1 MKYYLDSKEVTLEE
15 IQEVHKNLFHGE
27 YVEEV
32 LEVYKIEPNAL
43 YFTMTVL

>member
-1 MKYYLDSKEVTLEE
+1 MKFYLDSREVTLEE
-15 IQEVHKNLFHGE
+15 IQEVLKNLFHGE
-27 YVEEV
+27 YDDEV